1 MSLDPWYKKSTHRK
15 EVREGRA
22 FIPEE
27 LTVNRSRCRLD
38 GENV

>member
-1 MSLDPWYKKSTHRK
+1 MTLDLWYKIVTLHK

-22 FIPEE
+22 FIPKE